1 MKYIDLINNDRLAD
15 GLLRQGIKEPT
26 QVQERV
32 YTPIQEG
39 RDIIV
44 RSQTGTGKTLAYL
57 IPLIQ
62 KIDFDA
68 RTNQIMILVPTYELA
83 IQVNNQINALSD
95 NTGIDI
101 GSAVLIGNGNINR
114 QMEALKSKPFI
125 VIGTAGRILEL
136 IQKKK
141 IAAHTIKS
149 LVIDEADKLLDK
161 KNIELITS
169 VRKCLMRDTQ
179 TLFFSASIDN
189 KAIQTAIELSHEPA
203 VITMTEKISLP
214 DNIEH
219 QYIMVGS
226 KRDKINTLRSLCS
239 SLKKKNAMIFI
250 NTQYDIE
257 QAYERLTYRNYKVG
271 MICGSNNKNERK
283 NVINAFKSHKL
294 DYLIATDIASRGLHI
309 DGVETVINVSVP
321 ENPLDYLHRAGRCGR
336 NLPSGTCI
344 SIITASELYKIK
356 SIQKEFKITF
366 KEKKLAEGKLI

>member
-15 GLLRQGIKEPT
+15 GLLKQGIKEPT
-26 QVQERV
+26 HVQESV

-62 KIDFDA
+62 KIDFNA
-68 RTNQIMILVPTYELA
+68 RTNQIMVLVPTYELA

-101 GSAVLIGNGNINR
+101 SSAVLIGNGNINR
-114 QMEALKSKPFI
+114 QIEALKNKPFI

-189 KAIQTAIELSHEPA
+189 KAIQTATELSHEPA

-214 DNIEH
+214 ENIEH

-271 MICGSNNKNERK
+271 MICGGNNKNERK

-344 SIITASELYKIK
+344 SIITASELNKIK

>member
-189 KAIQTAIELSHEPA
+189 KAIQTATELSHEPD

>member
-62 KIDFDA
+62 KIDLDA

-189 KAIQTAIELSHEPA
+189 KAIQTATELSHEPA